1 MHVYMV
7 LLLIGEPREM
17 KSSDKKYLIAF
28 HGQTKVLEHALNDI
42 YISLFE
48 VRIID
53 TLGWHLHK
61 VCI

>member
-7 LLLIGEPREM
+7 LVLIGEPREM

-28 HGQTKVLEHALNDI
+28 HGQTKVLEHALYAI
-42 YISLFE
+42 HIILFE

-53 TLGWHLHK
+53 ALG
-61 VCI
+61 